1 MYIAGRQPPL
11 ISQHSRGLPQCT
23 PSGTLHCTE
32 QKDFVRWN
40 SMELKL
46 CQTETES
53 LGARWVQTSS
63 LAGRTQDPLNHGP
76 LPRTHGPRSSS
87 CIDICIS
94 VCSPN
99 AFAGKQGVI
108 TLSVD
113 RHPWTGPVCSLLPHI
128 PSSCNLQIHHHHTR
142 CHPPPLHIIFIVIF
156 DNHSWK
162 THPIFIFML
171 LLPFKHILLPH
182 SLRLHYQIRQE

>member
-40 SMELKL
+40 SLELKL
-46 CQTETES
+46 CQTES

-87 CIDICIS
+87 CLDICIS

-142 CHPPPLHIIFIVIF
+142 CHPPLFISSSLSSLT
-156 DNHSWK
+156 NHSWK
-162 THPIFIFML
+162 THSILIFML
-171 LLPFKHILLPH
+171 LLPFKHILPPH
-182 SLRLHYQIRQE
+182 TLRLHYQIRQE